1 LTRGSLGRVFALL
14 AFTLIITYAVLLV
27 FQGPFLFV
35 GVLAGPEAP
44 AFFWSNLLGTISG
57 SIGGAFTAPLMIVA
71 FAVLYYDLRVRK
83 EGLDVELMLA
93 SLDQANRG
101 ESGAAPSPVLP
112 G

>member
-1 LTRGSLGRVFALL
+1 
-14 AFTLIITYAVLLV
+14 
-27 FQGPFLFV
+27 
-35 GVLAGPEAP
+35 
-44 AFFWSNLLGTISG
+44 
-57 SIGGAFTAPLMIVA
+57 MIVA